1 MKFLFFFMFVTIALA
16 NNWTIG
22 LCNITNRFGPNPIE
36 TRCHSSSARARAGT
50 NTGTY
55 ANTGT
60 TYSRCISYYQASA
73 EALLFT
79 SDGLAFDVVVLNKKS
94 SKFTTFSDAQDWLN
108 KVRPETSIPCYYDAN
123 KELIQ
128 KAYTSPHPGK
138 SSNQNAG
145 TIAGIVI
152 GSVAGACL
160 LAFFG
165 LFCVVFAI
173 VLIKTMTGF

>member
-1 MKFLFFFMFVTIALA
+1 MKFLLFFIFVTVALA

-36 TRCHSSSARARAGT
+36 TRCHSSSARARGART

-55 ANTGT
+55 TNTGG
-60 TYSRCISYYQASA
+60 YSRCVSYYQASA

-79 SDGLAFDVVVLNKKS
+79 SDELSFDVVVLNKKS
-94 SKFTTFSDAQDWLN
+94 SKFDTFNDAQDWLN
-108 KVRPETSIPCYYDAN
+108 KVRPGTTIPCYYDAN

-138 SSNQNAG
+138 SSSQKAG

-152 GSVAGACL
+152 GSVAGAIIL
-160 LAFFG
+160 LLCAW
-165 LFCVVFAI
+165 FCFVCAI
-173 VLIKTMTGF
+173 ILIESMINN